1 MCEESPEALRLLREE
16 TTGEP
21 GDNQHTE
28 VGDNMTDRSDRGTAK
43 DYTLDRL

>member
-28 VGDNMTDRSDRGTAK
+28 VVDNVNDRSGGTDK